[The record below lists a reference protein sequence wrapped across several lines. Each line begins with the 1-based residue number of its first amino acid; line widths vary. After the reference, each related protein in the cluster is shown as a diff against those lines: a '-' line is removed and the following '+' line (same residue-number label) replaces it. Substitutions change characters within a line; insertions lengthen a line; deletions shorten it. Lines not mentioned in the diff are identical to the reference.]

1 MLRNQTEAWFTDRTT
16 FHHLSHAKKKQ
27 NVMTT
32 GIGTGLRFSVK
43 NDHDDETVTKLG
55 SFSVMRAQRVMRP
68 LPSTHTPKSKHNNTQ
83 ILFY

>member
-1 MLRNQTEAWFTDRTT
+1 MLRNQTEAWFTDRAT

-55 SFSVMRAQRVMRP
+55 SFSVMRVRESCGRYP
-68 LPSTHTPKSKHNNTQ
+68 RHTPLKASTTTHK
-83 ILFY
+83 F